1 MVVAFPLL
9 AEALAMLASMAAPFP
24 ARLELAEGEE
34 VVSPKVPGLEEVVV
48 VSPKVPG
55 LEEVVL
61 AILMEGVVLASAP
74 MAYQGRAVEWGHRQ
88 GQL

>member
-24 ARLELAEGEE
+24 ARLEPAEGEE
-34 VVSPKVPGLEEVVV
+34 V